1 MKWQWKMLQSDVPN
15 IELFREELVTSEL
28 LRVHMQ
34 VLVSF
39 FLGTILL
46 LKLTAVLYNLKI
58 KLWNRNNET
67 V

>member
-1 MKWQWKMLQSDVPN
+1 MLQSDVPN

-46 LKLTAVLYNLKI
+46 LKLAAVLYNLKI
-58 KLWNRNNET
+58 KL
-67 V
+67 

>member
-1 MKWQWKMLQSDVPN
+1 MLQSDVPN
-15 IELFREELVTSEL
+15 IELFREELSEL
-28 LRVHMQ
+28 LQVHMQ

-46 LKLTAVLYNLKI
+46 LKLAAVLYNLKI